1 MEKARIFKATSGEG
15 RVKFLVPFS
24 QSEWRRRVKALS
36 TSWYH
41 PSQKL
46 WSIANRPELYQD
58 LLAIFSDHVEI
69 VERKE
74 KKPVTKRKLTDS
86 EAEILASYEQKI
98 ILKGYSQNTLKNYS
112 SNFKLFLAAHQG
124 VVVDDLGKTE
134 IEAYLFKLKT
144 EHNYSDRQQHG
155 MVNAVKFYYEQVL
168 GRERAKYALT
178 RPKKSQTLPNV
189 LSQEEVKRLLNV
201 VVNIKHKSI
210 ITLMY
215 AAGLRISEVTRLRL
229 CDIHSD
235 QGFIFIKGSKQKKDR
250 HTVLSIKLLELLRV
264 YFRKYKPSYWLF
276 EGADGGQYSTSSINK
291 IFRRMAQAA
300 KISPWATPHTLRHS
314 YATHLLQAGTN
325 LRYIQAS
332 LGHGSSKTTEIYT
345 HVLAVSNQTIKSPLD
360 SLDLV

>member
-1 MEKARIFKATSGEG
+1 MEKARIFKASSSEG

-24 QSEWRRRVKALS
+24 QSAWRQKVKALS

-46 WSIANRPELYQD
+46 WSIANRPELYAD
-58 LLAIFSDHVEI
+58 LLAIFSGQVEI
-69 VERKE
+69 VDRQV
-74 KKPVTKRKLTDS
+74 KKPVIKRKLTDA
-86 EAEILASYEQKI
+86 EAEVLAAYEQKI
-98 ILKGYSQNTLKNYS
+98 ILKGYSHNTLKNYGG
-112 SNFKLFLAAHQG
+112 NFKLFLAAHQG
-124 VVVDDLGKTE
+124 VAVVDLGKAE

-189 LSQEEVKRLLNV
+189 LSKAEVKRLLGV
-201 VVNIKHKSI
+201 KVNIKHKAI
-210 ITLMY
+210 ITLLY
-215 AAGLRISEVTRLRL
+215 ASGLRISEVTRLRL

-250 HTVLSIKLLELLRV
+250 HTVLSIKLLELLLT
-264 YFRKYKPSYWLF
+264 YFQKHKPSYWLF

-291 IFRRMAQAA
+291 IFRRMAQTANL
-300 KISPWATPHTLRHS
+300 SPWATPHTLRHS

-332 LGHGSSKTTEIYT
+332 LGHSSSKTTEIYT

-360 SLDLV
+360 TLDLV